1 MPESQP
7 LSQPV
12 SQPVEERFRR
22 ELLETVNRQYDAGIK
37 EYGVPVMT
45 NNGLNY
51 GQYAREELVDA
62 GRYVTALEMENEQLQ
77 AKVEELEKWLKE
89 RTGYGYEGMKAIKVA
104 MENVVIHP
112 NAPTQPIDSTL

>member
-1 MPESQP
+1 MPE
-7 LSQPV
+7 

-62 GRYVTALEMENEQLQ
+62 GRYVTALEMDNEGLK
-77 AKVEELEKWLKE
+77 ARIEELEE
-89 RTGYGYEGMKAIKVA
+89 RMEDMVNMAIEKG
-104 MENVVIHP
+104 EWE
-112 NAPTQPIDSTL
+112 

>member
-1 MPESQP
+1 MATESQP
-7 LSQPV
+7 ISQPI
-12 SQPVEERFRR
+12 EERFRR
-22 ELLETVNRQYDAGIK
+22 ELLETVNRQYYAGIK

-77 AKVEELEKWLKE
+77 ARVKELEAMLE
-89 RTGYGYEGMKAIKVA
+89 IVDRGY
-104 MENVVIHP
+104 
-112 NAPTQPIDSTL
+112 